1 MDELLTTAQAARE
14 LGLSSARVRQY
25 IALGRLR
32 AIKPGQD
39 YLLTR
44 AEIANFIR
52 NPPGRPRPGPQET
65 TEAPSS

>member
-14 LGLSSARVRQY
+14 LGLSTARVRQY
-25 IALGRLR
+25 IVLGRLR

-52 NPPGRPRPGPQET
+52 NPPGRPRPGTQEA
-65 TEAPSS
+65 TEAPGS